1 MCFSIVGNERVEIKS
16 QLVWLSNCLLPLWM
30 LPSPSEG
37 KCCWRRWSGKKW
49 TFITSCCERMSAS
62 ETQVLQTLRQL
73 HQGNKGQREGEAGMS
88 PLDQLIG
95 QPETEEQLRK
105 LVVLFSEVESSVQK
119 WRLKFIKH
127 SFYPTNQ
134 GSLLFF
140 CAAADFFLSKST
152 ELWDS
157 SILSS
162 QPTRPSPL
170 DIFNN
175 NAASQKKVLPKILIF
190 KPYFRTSTSQLLFW
204 FGHEFLGSALHPWS
218 RGPGAAPT
226 MSELIPFTRYQPRAS
241 HSFSEQNQAFALAL
255 ALCAINNSQQ
265 TGSVPGKTVE
275 WTISSKHRMCL
286 LGVSECWCIPAE
298 PVSCP
303 MNQTPLLNHRY
314 PTSDATFSCFLLYNI
329 ATKVFR

>member
-1 MCFSIVGNERVEIKS
+1 M
-16 QLVWLSNCLLPLWM
+16 LLKKVVREEMDFYHKLLWENVRFRDT
-30 LPSPSEG
+30 SPSDSEAITPREQRS
-37 KCCWRRWSGKKW
+37 KRRGGRNEPAGSAYRTARNRGTAEETSG
-49 TFITSCCERMSAS
+49 TFLRSWEFSA
-62 ETQVLQTLRQL
+62 EMEAKVHKTQFL
-73 HQGNKGQREGEAGMS
+73 S
-88 PLDQLIG
+88 
-95 QPETEEQLRK
+95 QPSGIFAL
-105 LVVLFSEVESSVQK
+105 LLC
-119 WRLKFIKH
+119 
-127 SFYPTNQ
+127 
-134 GSLLFF
+134 GSR
-140 CAAADFFLSKST
+140 FFLSKST
-152 ELWDS
+152 ELWDL

-175 NAASQKKVLPKILIF
+175 DAASQKKVLPKILIF

-204 FGHEFLGSALHPWS
+204 FGHEFLGSALHQWS

-226 MSELIPFTRYQPRAS
+226 ISELIPFTRYQPRAS

>member
-49 TFITSCCERMSAS
+49 TFIASCRERMSAS
-62 ETQVLQTLRQL
+62 ETQVHQALRQL

-105 LVVLFSEVESSVQK
+105 LVVLFSEGKSSAHQ

-127 SFYPTNQ
+127 CFHSTHR

-140 CAAADFFLSKST
+140 CAAADFFVADQQNFQIRGFFL
-152 ELWDS
+152 
-157 SILSS
+157 
-162 QPTRPSPL
+162 PNPPAPAPL

-175 NAASQKKVLPKILIF
+175 NAASQKKALPKILIL
-190 KPYFRTSTSQLLFW
+190 KPRFCTSTSQLHFW
-204 FGHEFLGSALHPWS
+204 FGREFLNPRSH
-218 RGPGAAPT
+218 GPGAAPT
-226 MSELIPFTRYQPRAS
+226 MSELIPFTRYQSISLPLR
-241 HSFSEQNQAFALAL
+241 
-255 ALCAINNSQQ
+255 
-265 TGSVPGKTVE
+265 TKPGVCTC
-275 WTISSKHRMCL
+275 T
-286 LGVSECWCIPAE
+286 CI
-298 PVSCP
+298 VC
-303 MNQTPLLNHRY
+303 N
-314 PTSDATFSCFLLYNI
+314 
-329 ATKVFR
+329 K